1 MFWNNFYNLCIE
13 KGMKPLQVV
22 KEIGIAH
29 GSITKWKNGAMP
41 NTKNLQ
47 KIADYFEVSVEHLLE
62 KEEAATASAAELGKI
77 IRELRGNMSLRD
89 FAKKCNTTH
98 TTIDNLEKGFD
109 FRTGKPTQ
117 VKMVTLQKIADACG
131 VSLSYLTGEIPIAPA
146 SPIDNNKKELF
157 DRIDQMT
164 DEQIQELKVL
174 VKYIIDNKNDK

>member
-1 MFWNNFYNLCIE
+1 
-13 KGMKPLQVV
+13 MK
-22 KEIGIAH
+22 
-29 GSITKWKNGAMP
+29 S
-41 NTKNLQ
+41 
-47 KIADYFEVSVEHLLE
+47 
-62 KEEAATASAAELGKI
+62 ATELGKK

-131 VSLSYLTGEIPIAPA
+131 VSLSYLTGELPIEPA
-146 SPIDNNKKELF
+146 SFINENKKELF

-164 DEQIQELKVL
+164 DEQLEQLKSFAKFL
-174 VKYIIDNKNDK
+174 IESKNK